1 MSPSPGGGSRM
12 LVARNLVKRYGA
24 RTVVR
29 DVSLQVER
37 GETVGLL
44 GPNGAGK
51 TTTFY
56 MIVGLLRP
64 DGGTVFLDEA
74 PLTSLAVHERAR
86 RGIGYLAQD
95 ASVFRGLTVEEN
107 ILMVLEAKGT
117 VGAQRKEVLER
128 LINEFGLTTVRT
140 QRGVTLSGGE
150 RRRVE
155 IARVLAMDPA
165 YVLLDEPFTG
175 VDPRSVAEL
184 QDVVRYLK
192 QRGLGIVITDHNV
205 RDTLAITDR
214 ATVIHQGGILR
225 EGKPD
230 QILADPEVR
239 RVFLGEHFEL

>member
-1 MSPSPGGGSRM
+1 M
-12 LVARNLVKRYGA
+12 LAAQGLVKRYGP
-24 RTVVR
+24 RTVVNG
-29 DVSLQVER
+29 VAVQVER

-56 MIVGLLRP
+56 MIVGLVQP
-64 DGGTVFLDEA
+64 DAGDVFLDGKS
-74 PLTSLAVHERAR
+74 LTTMPVHERAR

-95 ASVFRGLTVEEN
+95 PSVFRGLTVEEN
-107 ILMVLEAKGT
+107 ILMILQANGTAKA
-117 VGAQRKEVLER
+117 AQREVLEQLLR
-128 LINEFGLTTVRT
+128 EFGLGTVRT
-140 QRGVTLSGGE
+140 QLGVTLSGGE

-155 IARVLAMDPA
+155 IARVLAMNPS

-214 ATVIHQGGILR
+214 ATIIHEGRILL

-230 QILADPEVR
+230 DILADPDVR
-239 RVFLGEHFEL
+239 RVFLGERFEM